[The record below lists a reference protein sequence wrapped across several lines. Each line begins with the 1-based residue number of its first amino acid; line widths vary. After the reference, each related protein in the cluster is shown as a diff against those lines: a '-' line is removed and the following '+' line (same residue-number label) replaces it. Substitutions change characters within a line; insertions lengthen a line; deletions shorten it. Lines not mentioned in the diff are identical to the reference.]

1 MTPEKRHAEQIAAEI
16 EATVAKLNQLAAD
29 LPVDMY
35 VQFFIGEIMSPRQN
49 VNGYI
54 TARVHRFEL

>member
-1 MTPEKRHAEQIAAEI
+1 MTRDIAAEI
-16 EATVAKLNQLAAD
+16 EATVAKLNQLASE

-35 VQFFIGEIMSPRQN
+35 VQFIIGEIQSTKQN

>member
-1 MTPEKRHAEQIAAEI
+1 MARDLSAEI
-16 EATVAKLNQLAAD
+16 EETVAKLNQLATE

-35 VQFFIGEIMSPRQN
+35 VQFLIGEIQSPKNN

>member
-1 MTPEKRHAEQIAAEI
+1 MTRDLSAEI
-16 EATVAKLNQLAAD
+16 EETVAKLNKLATE

-35 VQFFIGEIMSPRQN
+35 VQFFIGEIQSPKHN

>member
-1 MTPEKRHAEQIAAEI
+1 MSRDIAAEI
-16 EATVAKLNQLAAD
+16 EATVAKLNQLATE

-35 VQFFIGEIMSPRQN
+35 VQFMIGEITSPRQN